1 MSDKPKALQMADDL
15 DRLCDGYDSAIA
27 AELRRLHALNAELV
41 EALRWIGDYDL
52 KGCDLVVAGHM
63 AHGFIGRARA
73 ALAEPQT
80 THWEGCEAVHPEC
93 KGKNT

>member
-1 MSDKPKALQMADDL
+1 MIEALRLADL
-15 DRLCDGYDSAIA
+15 LETGAIWQDQEAAA

-41 EALRWIGDYDL
+41 EALRWIGNHDL

-73 ALAEPQT
+73 ALAKV
-80 THWEGCEAVHPEC
+80 EASN
-93 KGKNT
+93 GKD